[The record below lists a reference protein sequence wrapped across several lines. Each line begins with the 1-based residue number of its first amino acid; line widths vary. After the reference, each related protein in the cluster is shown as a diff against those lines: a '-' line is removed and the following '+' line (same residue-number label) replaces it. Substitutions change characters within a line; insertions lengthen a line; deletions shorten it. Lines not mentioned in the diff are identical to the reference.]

1 MKIVNIN
8 LNTLSNQLLAASQFP
23 VGAVRD
29 DENAEDYDADLIA
42 RGKLIDTFIE
52 ACFDEDP
59 ETFVLNQHG
68 TAEGWGSIKEVTNH
82 FFLWCVNAAS
92 QQYMK

>member
-1 MKIVNIN
+1 MNTIANFN

-23 VGAVRD
+23 VGKVRD

-42 RGKLIDTFIE
+42 RGKLIAGYME
-52 ACFDEDP
+52 AVFDEDP
-59 ETFVLNQHG
+59 ETFVLYK
-68 TAEGWGSIKEVTNH
+68 TANLEEVTKH